1 MRTGRRT
8 LRWALLGLVAAAA
21 LVLAA
26 SSRAVTDWLWFAELG
41 YPVFPGTF
49 KPLSEMPRAVRD
61 HVRYPEDLFRLQA
74 SILTRYHMTNPQVFY
89 NQEDVWEL
97 PRELYESAEVDMEPY
112 YVITRF
118 GLIRRAAAIFE
129 EARRLAGSGDWPGY
143 GRALEQLGAVL
154 EQLSD
159 AARTP

>member
-1 MRTGRRT
+1 GWGNYVRNSVKAVVDAYHGTVDFYIAEDEPVIR
-8 LRWALLGLVAAAA
+8 ALA
-21 LVLAA
+21 
-26 SSRAVTDWLWFAELG
+26 R
-41 YPVFPGTF
+41 VFPGTF
-49 KPLSEMPRAVRD
+49 KPLSEMPRALRD

-97 PRELYESAEVDMEPY
+97 PREFYESAEVDMEPY

-143 GRALEQLGAVL
+143 GQALEQLGAVL